1 MREIQRLL
9 VTQTLTR
16 DEWTLTINNPD
27 GGTFQIGILDPKS
40 NTFYWSPYLSTNA
53 SSWIMTTS
61 VGHYYGTNLNAGVSV
76 NKVNYDVNGA
86 ITYNPNNVVQTV
98 FTIIC

>member
-1 MREIQRLL
+1 MREIERLL

-16 DEWTLTINNPD
+16 DEWTLTINNPLI
-27 GGTFQIGILDPKS
+27 FLIIGILDPKS

-86 ITYNPNNVVQTV
+86 ITYNPNNTRIVLV
-98 FTIIC
+98 ILIN